1 MKWCWGEM
9 ETMSIILIFYLTG
22 FLKSRQ
28 QKEEKEGGGGGK
40 QTTRE
45 SKRERDKVR
54 DQCSNII
61 T

>member
-28 QKEEKEGGGGGK
+28 QKEEKEGGGGGNK
-40 QTTRE
+40 PQEKAKEKET
-45 SKRERDKVR
+45 K
-54 DQCSNII
+54 
-61 T
+61 